1 MKLAEYLSRKVNM
14 RECDPKT
21 VPAPVRNGVVRFYAK
36 RDVVSD
42 FAWAE
47 REYSHA
53 KPTRS

>member
-1 MKLAEYLSRKVNM
+1 MKLAEYLASKVKAG
-14 RECDPKT
+14 ECDAKT
-21 VPAPVRNGVVRFYAK
+21 VPTPVHDGVVRFYAK